1 VIPGVAQKLLLTLVL
16 AGLVRQN
23 AARDHGIT
31 QANQFTGARL
41 RISCSVARRIA
52 QCAPPRSLG
61 KTHLGRSQGGLVS
74 VHGVLQ
80 VHSAPPALCPHI
92 EWAVAGIVGVPVNLS
107 WVDQPAAPGAV
118 RGELVWQARP
128 GTAAAI
134 VSALAG
140 WNRLRFE
147 VTEEASP
154 GCDAVRY
161 SYTPALGT
169 FSAVTSASG
178 DIMVP
183 ENRLLAAMTVAAGVR
198 SGAAPASATTLEDE
212 LDRLLGRPWDA
223 ELEPFRCAA
232 EGAPV
237 RWLHAT
243 G

>member
-1 VIPGVAQKLLLTLVL
+1 
-16 AGLVRQN
+16 
-23 AARDHGIT
+23 
-31 QANQFTGARL
+31 
-41 RISCSVARRIA
+41 
-52 QCAPPRSLG
+52 
-61 KTHLGRSQGGLVS
+61 VS
-74 VHGVLQ
+74 VNGVLQ

-107 WVDQPAAPGAV
+107 WVGQPAAPGSV
-118 RGELVWQARP
+118 RGELAWSARP
-128 GTAAAI
+128 GTAGEMM
-134 VSALAG
+134 SALAG

-161 SYTPALGT
+161 SYTPALGM
-169 FSAVTSASG
+169 FSAVTSANG
-178 DIMVP
+178 DIMIP

-198 SGAAPASATTLEDE
+198 SGVPGVNATSLEEE
-212 LDRLLGRPWDA
+212 LDRLLGRAWDA

>member
-1 VIPGVAQKLLLTLVL
+1 
-16 AGLVRQN
+16 
-23 AARDHGIT
+23 
-31 QANQFTGARL
+31 
-41 RISCSVARRIA
+41 
-52 QCAPPRSLG
+52 
-61 KTHLGRSQGGLVS
+61 VS
-74 VHGVLQ
+74 VNGVLQ

-92 EWAVAGIVGVPVNLS
+92 EWAVAGVVGVPVALS
-107 WVDQPAAPGAV
+107 WVGQPAAPGAV
-118 RGELVWQARP
+118 RGELNWQARP
-128 GTAAAI
+128 GTAGAI
-134 VSALAG
+134 ASALVG

-161 SYTPALGT
+161 SYTPELGT
-169 FSAVTSASG
+169 FSAVTSANG
-178 DIMVP
+178 DILIP
-183 ENRLLAAMTVAAGVR
+183 ENRLLAAMTVAAGAR
-198 SGAAPASATTLEDE
+198 SGVPAASTTSLEAE